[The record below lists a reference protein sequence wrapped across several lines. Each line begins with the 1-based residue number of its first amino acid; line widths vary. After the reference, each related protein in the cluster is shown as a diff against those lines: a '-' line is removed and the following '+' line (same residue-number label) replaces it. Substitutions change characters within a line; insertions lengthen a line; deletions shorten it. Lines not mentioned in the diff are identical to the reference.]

1 MLLLQLCIYLPI
13 PDYFSGYFFKFKGP
27 LTAPAKP
34 TNEKAVRWQPNSFKN
49 AGIRIE
55 KDFSFNPDL
64 PREHHLEPIVAY
76 GK

>member
-1 MLLLQLCIYLPI
+1 MLLLQLCKYLPI
-13 PDYFSGYFFKFKGP
+13 PETFTGYFFKFNGP

-34 TNEKAVRWQPNSFKN
+34 TNEKAVRWQPNAFKN

-55 KDFSFNPDL
+55 KDFSFNPEL